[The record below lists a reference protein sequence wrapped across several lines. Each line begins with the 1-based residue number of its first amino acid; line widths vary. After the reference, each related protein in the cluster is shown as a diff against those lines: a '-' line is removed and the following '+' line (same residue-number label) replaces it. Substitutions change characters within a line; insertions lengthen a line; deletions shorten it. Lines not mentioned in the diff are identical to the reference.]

1 MNITKLL
8 VVVFIAA
15 LIGNVGGRHIGG
27 MVNHT
32 KLMNPKLPIG
42 NVFQGI
48 ENSTN
53 NAIGGATNGTK
64 TPLSTVVV
72 EVAPFPITTNGTK
85 APLSGGIGGVS
96 PSPVTKGGASNGT
109 KTPLIGVIVG
119 VSPIP
124 ESGATIGT
132 KAPLTGGVLKAVP
145 LREGGATLA
154 TNNTGTPSVSLMGV
168 GTTVQS
174 EVLFTTKNVETRF
187 VINAKVS
194 EDGSNGGRKGA
205 KP

>member
-32 KLMNPKLPIG
+32 KLMNQKLPIG
-42 NVFQGI
+42 NVFEGI
-48 ENSTN
+48 GNSTN
-53 NAIGGATNGTK
+53 NATGGATNGTK
-64 TPLSTVVV
+64 APLSGVIV

-85 APLSGGIGGVS
+85 APLSGGIRGVS
-96 PSPVTKGGASNGT
+96 PSPVTKGATNGT

-154 TNNTGTPSVSLMGV
+154 TNNSGTPSVSLMGV

>member
-15 LIGNVGGRHIGG
+15 LIGNVGGRHFGG
-27 MVNHT
+27 TVNHT
-32 KLMNPKLPIG
+32 KLMNQKLPVG
-42 NVFQGI
+42 NVFEGI
-48 ENSTN
+48 GNSTN
-53 NAIGGATNGTK
+53 NAIGTK
-64 TPLSTVVV
+64 TPLSGGVV

-96 PSPVTKGGASNGT
+96 PSPVTKGGATNGT

-132 KAPLTGGVLKAVP
+132 KAPLTGGVLRAVP
-145 LREGGATLA
+145 LREGGANLA
-154 TNNTGTPSVSLMGV
+154 TNNTGTPSVSVMGV
-168 GTTVQS
+168 GTTVKS
-174 EVLFTTKNVETRF
+174 EVLYTTKNFETRF

>member
-1 MNITKLL
+1 YVLLGSDSHSASYLNELWFSFWCDDRITLS
-8 VVVFIAA
+8 
-15 LIGNVGGRHIGG
+15 GG
-27 MVNHT
+27 
-32 KLMNPKLPIG
+32 
-42 NVFQGI
+42 
-48 ENSTN
+48 
-53 NAIGGATNGTK
+53 
-64 TPLSTVVV
+64 VV

-96 PSPVTKGGASNGT
+96 PSPVTKGGATNGT

-132 KAPLTGGVLKAVP
+132 KAPLTGGVLRAVP
-145 LREGGATLA
+145 LREGGANLA
-154 TNNTGTPSVSLMGV
+154 TNNTGTPSVSVMGV
-168 GTTVQS
+168 GTTVKS
-174 EVLFTTKNVETRF
+174 EVLYTTKQFETRF